1 VFGAAMGEHTTTA
14 VDDTRYYGLHYDM
27 SSLCYGLSG
36 EGNHDFDER
45 CILESLRQ
53 TTLCVAAFIAD

>member
-1 VFGAAMGEHTTTA
+1 MGEHITTA

-45 CILESLRQ
+45 SILESLRQ
-53 TTLCVAAFIAD
+53 TTLCLAAFIAD